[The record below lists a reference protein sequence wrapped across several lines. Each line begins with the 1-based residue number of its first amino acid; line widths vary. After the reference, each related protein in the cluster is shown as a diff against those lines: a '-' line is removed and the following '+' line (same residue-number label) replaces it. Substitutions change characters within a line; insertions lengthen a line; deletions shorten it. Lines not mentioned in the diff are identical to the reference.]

1 LSAKLPQWGR
11 LLGPMCGEVSY
22 VCDRKNDGKP
32 EQDSVGFN
40 RNSMMRREMKEED
53 YSRKK

>member
-1 LSAKLPQWGR
+1 
-11 LLGPMCGEVSY
+11 MCGEVSY
-22 VCDRKNDGKP
+22 VFNRTDDGKP